1 VSEPEDET
9 SADRDRQYAEVS
21 LRAVELLAR
30 AQRTADEAVA
40 EAQAYARDLEASARA
55 QYNEI
60 LHRAQV
66 AARELQRAGGA
77 TEGQSDGGAPSAALT
92 EEIEYVRTYARVA
105 HAQLKTVLSALTDEL
120 DNLAAVAAGRAP
132 EDRLAADV
140 VGEAPRLRDAARDE
154 SPSPSSEGSED
165 EQDNPPSP
173 EAADNTGDDGNDE
186 PSTDARPTS
195 ATGEGSHDDRVWPPI
210 FDEQAAN
217 EPTRPS
223 MSRNSFQRR

>member
-1 VSEPEDET
+1 MSEPDDET
-9 SADRDRQYAEVS
+9 SVDRDRQYAEVS
-21 LRAVELLAR
+21 LAAVELLAR
-30 AQRTADEAVA
+30 AQHTADEAVA

-60 LHRAQV
+60 VHRAQV

-77 TEGQSDGGAPSAALT
+77 TEDQSEGGAPSAALT

-105 HAQLKTVLSALTDEL
+105 HAQLKTVLSALTGEL

-132 EDRLAADV
+132 DELFAAYA
-140 VGEAPRLRDAARDE
+140 VGEAPLLRDAAQDE

-165 EQDNPPSP
+165 EQAAPPSAEP
-173 EAADNTGDDGNDE
+173 ADNTGGDADDE
-186 PSTDARPTS
+186 PSADAPPAS
-195 ATGEGSHDDRVWPPI
+195 AAGEGPDADRVWPAI

-217 EPTRPS
+217 EPSRPS
-223 MSRNSFQRR
+223 TSRNSFQRR

>member
-1 VSEPEDET
+1 MSEPDDKT
-9 SADRDRQYAEVS
+9 SVDRDRQYTEVS
-21 LRAVELLAR
+21 LAAVELLAR

-40 EAQAYARDLEASARA
+40 EAQAYSRDLEASARA

-77 TEGQSDGGAPSAALT
+77 TEEQSEGGAPSAALT

-132 EDRLAADV
+132 GELLAHA
-140 VGEAPRLRDAARDE
+140 VGEAPRLRDAAQDD
-154 SPSPSSEGSED
+154 SPSLSSEGSEEERD
-165 EQDNPPSP
+165 APPSA
-173 EAADNTGDDGNDE
+173 EAADSTGDDADDE
-186 PSTDARPTS
+186 PRTDAPPAS
-195 ATGEGSHDDRVWPPI
+195 AAGGGSDDDRVWPPI

-217 EPTRPS
+217 EPSRPS
-223 MSRNSFQRR
+223 TWRNSFQRR